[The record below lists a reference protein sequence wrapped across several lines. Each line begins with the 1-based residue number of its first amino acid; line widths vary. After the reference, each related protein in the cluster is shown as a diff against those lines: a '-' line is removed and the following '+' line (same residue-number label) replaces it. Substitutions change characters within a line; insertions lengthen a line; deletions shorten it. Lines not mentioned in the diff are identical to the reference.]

1 MNKSIKPALWAFIGF
16 ISGVLLKLVVSII
29 LSVYLCIGCYN
40 HFFWA
45 LDSLPTWENELT
57 TAL

>member
-29 LSVYLCIGCYN
+29 LLVYLCIGSYN
-40 HFFWA
+40 HFFWT
-45 LDSLPTWENELT
+45 LDSLPTWGNELT
-57 TAL
+57 AAL